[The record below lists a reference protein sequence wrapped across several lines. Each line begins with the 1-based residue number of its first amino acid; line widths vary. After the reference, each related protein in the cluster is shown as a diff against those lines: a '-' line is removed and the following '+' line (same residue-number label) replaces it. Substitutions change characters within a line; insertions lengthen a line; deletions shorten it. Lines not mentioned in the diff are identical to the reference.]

1 MIQTPSELINPN
13 MEPDPLK
20 PNLKYDFYE
29 QVLGTISTLMLEEMS
44 YHKAVY
50 MNEIVNFFRVIIV
63 KFFARDTLCH

>member
-13 MEPDPLK
+13 LQPDPLK
-20 PNLKYDFYE
+20 PNLKSDFYE
-29 QVLGTISTLMLEEMS
+29 QVLGKITALMLEEQS
-44 YHKAVY
+44 YHKAAY